1 LISTPPVGLNDLAS
15 ETKKLGDSLL
25 VPGVESLQCLIQEIH
40 NSGMNTLN
48 LLYGRGNVVFTEGEA
63 ARGVYILR
71 TGRAIVSISSSG
83 GRIVILRVARPCDL
97 LGLNSTLR
105 NCPYDT
111 TAKAV
116 EPCRVD
122 FISRAELL
130 TLIERSRK
138 GVVQYLVLVKAYG
151 NVAKLDCRGLEIII

>member
-1 LISTPPVGLNDLAS
+1 
-15 ETKKLGDSLL
+15 
-25 VPGVESLQCLIQEIH
+25 
-40 NSGMNTLN
+40 
-48 LLYGRGNVVFTEGEA
+48 VFTEGEA

-105 NCPYDT
+105 KCPYDT
-111 TAKAV
+111 TAKAL

-151 NVAKLDCRGLEIII
+151 NVAKLDCRGLDIII